1 MGYIEITGREEE
13 VTRQQRWSHLLTVIV
28 GVMVLLYGVNLRAN
42 TLNATAVYNNVQVG
56 IHAPYPANWLLD
68 EDGDYI
74 FRVRDIARI
83 GYKTNIIMAV
93 LPVSPDMT
101 ERNVLDTL
109 NITRPQTLATYHI
122 LATESYTL
130 PDDSSGMAM
139 SYTFVEVETNPFLE
153 SVPTVVSGLDIL
165 TIKGGQAIIITF
177 RADALTYNED
187 IAIFN
192 HFLNM
197 IEF

>member
-13 VTRQQRWSHLLTVIV
+13 VTRQQRWSHLLTVMV
-28 GVMVLLYGVNLRAN
+28 SVMVFLYGVNLRAN
-42 TLNATAVYNNVQVG
+42 TLNATAVYTNIPVG
-56 IHAPYPANWLLD
+56 INAQYPANWLLD

-74 FRVRDIARI
+74 FRVRDVARI
-83 GYKTNIIMAV
+83 GYKTNIIMTV
-93 LPVSPDMT
+93 RPVSPDMT
-101 ERNVLDTL
+101 ERNVLDTF
-109 NITRPQTLATYHI
+109 NITRPQTLATYRPMTI
-122 LATESYTL
+122 QLYTL
-130 PDDSSGMAM
+130 PDESPGMAM
-139 SYTFVEVETNPFLE
+139 NYTFVEVETNPFLD
-153 SVPTVVSGLDIL
+153 SVPIVVSGLDII

-177 RADALTYNED
+177 RADSLTYNED